1 MLIKSDD
8 ARNVTVSLSRRNLL
22 DLLAIL
28 DVRASQKEG
37 ERRITSGSIHRYQED
52 GAFLRV
58 TPEEDDLHYADRA
71 PGPGAVDC
79 HVKLAEASLKASFDK
94 GLVS

>member
-8 ARNVTVSLSRRNLL
+8 ARNVTVTLSRRNLL

-28 DVRASQKEG
+28 DTRKMRKEG
-37 ERRITSGSIHRYQED
+37 ERASSGSIHRYQED
-52 GAFLRV
+52 GAFLCV